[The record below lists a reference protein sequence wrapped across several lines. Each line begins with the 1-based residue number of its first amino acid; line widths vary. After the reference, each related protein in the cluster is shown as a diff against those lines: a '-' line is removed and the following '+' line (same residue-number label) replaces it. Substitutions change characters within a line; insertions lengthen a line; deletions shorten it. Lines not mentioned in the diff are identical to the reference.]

1 MHYAFEKLQ
10 RKLMLLG
17 KSQGW
22 VADQIRERFGDEE
35 SVSQATIS
43 HVLTGKNQHPP
54 TVKKVA
60 DVLDVPMEDLLT
72 EPSKAKGRKAS

>member
-1 MHYAFEKLQ
+1 
-10 RKLMLLG
+10 MLLG

-22 VADQIRERFGDEE
+22 VTEQIREHFGEDE
-35 SVSQATIS
+35 SVSQATVS

-60 DVLDVPMEDLLT
+60 DVLGVPMEDLL
-72 EPSKAKGRKAS
+72 PKGKKAS